1 MCELLLTNF
10 MTTTSAIAAWEAEGL
25 RLLGTT
31 ATPDERAELRA
42 AAERIAL
49 ASRAR
54 SAPGFDRCA
63 SMVCALLAPPEL
75 CVVATCS
82 RSMKR
87 VARADHVWRPLTAQR
102 FTCAGDLRRAGSS
115 SLALSGFQEYSRLAR
130 IWDHPDHAS
139 SEPPPG
145 MDAYSVVLEIKID
158 GRRIAGG
165 IYELDNIRDLGSSWA
180 GHGFGFYDLDP
191 AGLLAPTALESFD
204 GDTVSRMVA
213 SICVVRKSDKKCLHL
228 LTDVGVADIDID
240 SVIFDSYGQDGGSS
254 FNQVDAV
261 YEEFPASHDFKL
273 YGAVYDE
280 AGDVVRGFTDP
291 HGELRLWDPE
301 AREGFHSI
309 SPEIVLRR
317 WHASKNWV

>member
-1 MCELLLTNF
+1 MV
-10 MTTTSAIAAWEAEGL
+10 TSAIAEWEAEGL
-25 RLLGTT
+25 RLLGTC
-31 ATPDERAELRA
+31 AKAEDRAELRA

-63 SMVCALLAPPEL
+63 SMVCSLLAPPEL

-115 SLALSGFQEYSRLAR
+115 SLTLSGFQEYSRLAR
-130 IWDHPDHAS
+130 IWDHPDRAT
-139 SEPPPG
+139 SESPG
-145 MDAYSVVLEIKID
+145 MDAYSVVLEIKIE

-165 IYELDNIRDLGSSWA
+165 VYELEPISDGPWA
-180 GHGFGFYDLDP
+180 GGGFGFYDLDP
-191 AGLLAPTALESFD
+191 AGLLAPSALVSIAWD
-204 GDTVSRMVA
+204 PVSRLDV

-228 LTDVGVADIDID
+228 LTNVGVADIDED
-240 SVIFDSYGQDGGSS
+240 SVIFDSYGHSGASS
-254 FNQVDAV
+254 FNHVDAV
-261 YEEFPASHDFKL
+261 YEDGDSFPATHDFRI

-280 AGDVVRGFTDP
+280 AGDVIRGFADAY
-291 HGELRLWDPE
+291 GELRLWDPK
-301 AREGFHSI
+301 ADEGLHNK
-309 SPEIVLRR
+309 SPEVNLQR

>member
-1 MCELLLTNF
+1 MV
-10 MTTTSAIAAWEAEGL
+10 TSAIAEWEAEGL
-25 RLLGTT
+25 RLLGTC
-31 ATPDERAELRA
+31 AKAEDRAELRA

-63 SMVCALLAPPEL
+63 SMVCSLLAPPDL

-130 IWDHPDHAS
+130 IWHHPDRAS
-139 SEPPPG
+139 GPPG
-145 MDAYSVVLEIKID
+145 MEAYSVVLEIKID
-158 GRRIAGG
+158 GRRIVGG
-165 IYELDNIRDLGSSWA
+165 VYELEDIRTGPNR
-180 GHGFGFYDLDP
+180 GKGFGLYDLDP
-191 AGLLAPTALESFD
+191 AGLLAPSALEARPELM
-204 GDTVSRMVA
+204 TV

-228 LTDVGVADIDID
+228 ITDIGIHDTDDDYVL
-240 SVIFDSYGQDGGSS
+240 FHTYGGTSS
-254 FNQVDAV
+254 FNNVDRVSYHDAT
-261 YEEFPASHDFKL
+261 HDFRL
-273 YGAVYDE
+273 WGAVWNE
-280 AGDVVRGFTDP
+280 PGDVLRGFTSS
-291 HGELRLWDPE
+291 HGELRLWDPVE
-301 AREGFHSI
+301 PCAV
-309 SPEIVLRR
+309 PMEIILAR

>member
-1 MCELLLTNF
+1 

-63 SMVCALLAPPEL
+63 SMVCSLLAPPEL

-130 IWDHPDHAS
+130 IWHHPDSAS
-139 SEPPPG
+139 EPPG
-145 MDAYSVVLEIKID
+145 MDAYSVVLEIKIE
-158 GRRIAGG
+158 GKRVAGG
-165 IYELDNIRDLGSSWA
+165 IYELEVLGDGSPWA
-180 GHGFGFYDLDP
+180 GEGFGFDDLDP
-191 AGLLAPTALESFD
+191 AGLLEPSALASIAPGLLRRIRTQATLTIEKTTSSLDMPPSRRKLRSRSPSGPTA
-204 GDTVSRMVA
+204 GT
-213 SICVVRKSDKKCLHL
+213 
-228 LTDVGVADIDID
+228 
-240 SVIFDSYGQDGGSS
+240 
-254 FNQVDAV
+254 
-261 YEEFPASHDFKL
+261 
-273 YGAVYDE
+273 
-280 AGDVVRGFTDP
+280 
-291 HGELRLWDPE
+291 
-301 AREGFHSI
+301 
-309 SPEIVLRR
+309 
-317 WHASKNWV
+317 

>member
-1 MCELLLTNF
+1 

-31 ATPDERAELRA
+31 ATPDERAELKA

-63 SMVCALLAPPEL
+63 SMVCSLLAPPEL

-130 IWDHPDHAS
+130 IWHHPDRAS
-139 SEPPPG
+139 EPPG

-158 GRRIAGG
+158 GKRVAGG
-165 IYELDNIRDLGSSWA
+165 VYELEEIRADSAWA
-180 GHGFGFYDLDP
+180 GEGFGFYDLDP
-191 AGLLAPTALESFD
+191 HGRLTPTALQPFVEPLWLH
-204 GDTVSRMVA
+204 RMTM

-228 LTDVGVADIDID
+228 VTDIVVENAEHDYIVFDGYQHID
-240 SVIFDSYGQDGGSS
+240 SSS
-254 FNQVDAV
+254 FNNVDGNYVKGNSRAI
-261 YEEFPASHDFKL
+261 HDFRL
-273 YGAVYDE
+273 YGADVISDE
-280 AGDVVRGFTDP
+280 EDNYIMRGFTDP
-291 HGELRLWDPE
+291 YGELTLWDAE
-301 AREGFHSI
+301 ASD
-309 SPEIVLRR
+309 SLPAEIVLRR

>member
-1 MCELLLTNF
+1 
-10 MTTTSAIAAWEAEGL
+10 MTTTGAIAAWEAEGL

-31 ATPDERAELRA
+31 PTPDERAELRA

-130 IWDHPDHAS
+130 IWHHPDRAS
-139 SEPPPG
+139 QPPG
-145 MDAYSVVLEIKID
+145 IEAYSVVLEIKID
-158 GRRIAGG
+158 GRRIVGG
-165 IYELDNIRDLGSSWA
+165 IYELEEIRTGPSV
-180 GHGFGFYDLDP
+180 GEGFGFYDFDP
-191 AGLLAPTALESFD
+191 HGRLTPTALESFA
-204 GDTVSRMVA
+204 GDPVRRMTV
-213 SICVVRKSDKKCLHL
+213 SICVVRKSDQKCLHL
-228 LTDVGVADIDID
+228 ATDIGVTNADDDYVDFESLIAQG
-240 SVIFDSYGQDGGSS
+240 SCCSS
-254 FNQVDAV
+254 FNNV
-261 YEEFPASHDFKL
+261 YGNNEDNATHEFTL
-273 YGAVYDE
+273 YGAVWPSDGHGE
-280 AGDVVRGFTDP
+280 VQDGFTSP
-291 HGELRLWDPE
+291 HGALRLWDPE
-301 AREGFHSI
+301 DEENKD
-309 SPEIVLRR
+309 PEIVLRR

>member
-1 MCELLLTNF
+1 
-10 MTTTSAIAAWEAEGL
+10 MTTISAIAAWEAEGL
-25 RLLGTT
+25 RLLGTS
-31 ATPDERAELRA
+31 AKAEDRAELRA

-130 IWDHPDHAS
+130 IWDHPDRAS
-139 SEPPPG
+139 QPPG
-145 MDAYSVVLEIKID
+145 MDAYSAVLEIKID
-158 GRRIAGG
+158 GKRIAGG
-165 IYELDNIRDLGSSWA
+165 MYELDVIRDGSWA
-180 GHGFGFYDLDP
+180 EQGFGLYDLDF
-191 AGLLAPTALESFD
+191 AGLLAPSALESF
-204 GDTVSRMVA
+204 GDFLDRMTV

-228 LTDVGVADIDID
+228 ITDICVRDVDESIDETTYN
-240 SVIFDSYGQDGGSS
+240 VLFDSYRHPSSSS
-254 FNQVDAV
+254 FNHVDAD
-261 YEEFPASHDFKL
+261 YDKLFPATHDFRL
-273 YGAVYDE
+273 YGALYDE
-280 AGDVVRGFTDP
+280 ESDVFLGFTSP

-301 AREGFHSI
+301 ADAESQ
-309 SPEIVLRR
+309 PPTEIILKR

>member
-1 MCELLLTNF
+1 

-31 ATPDERAELRA
+31 ATPDECAELRA

-130 IWDHPDHAS
+130 IWDHPDRAS
-139 SEPPPG
+139 PRPPG

-158 GRRIAGG
+158 GRRITGG
-165 IYELDNIRDLGSSWA
+165 VYELEKIRTGPYA
-180 GHGFGFYDLDP
+180 GEGFGLYDFDP
-191 AGLLAPTALESFD
+191 HGRLTPTALASF
-204 GDTVSRMVA
+204 TVDDILHYYIAV

-228 LTDVGVADIDID
+228 FTDNGISDYEEE
-240 SVIFDSYGQDGGSS
+240 SLLFDRHYFGQGGSS
-254 FNQVDAV
+254 SFNNVDGDYTTDNAT
-261 YEEFPASHDFKL
+261 HDFRL
-273 YGAVYDE
+273 WGAVRNE
-280 AGDVVRGFTDP
+280 AGDVIRGFTDS
-291 HGELRLWDPE
+291 HAELRLWDP
-301 AREGFHSI
+301 REEEGVL
-309 SPEIVLRR
+309 PTEITLRR

>member
-1 MCELLLTNF
+1 

-63 SMVCALLAPPEL
+63 SMVCSLLAPPDL

-115 SLALSGFQEYSRLAR
+115 SLTLSGFQEYSRLAR
-130 IWDHPDHAS
+130 IWHHPDRAS
-139 SEPPPG
+139 GPPG
-145 MDAYSVVLEIKID
+145 MEAYSVVLEIKID
-158 GRRIAGG
+158 GRRIVGG
-165 IYELDNIRDLGSSWA
+165 LYELEGISDGPWA
-180 GHGFGFYDLDP
+180 GEGFGFYNIDRQGRLT
-191 AGLLAPTALESFD
+191 PTALESFAYD
-204 GDTVSRMVA
+204 PSDSMTV

-228 LTDVGVADIDID
+228 ITDVGVESAEDDFI
-240 SVIFDSYGQDGGSS
+240 IFDGYRHSGSSS
-254 FNQVDAV
+254 FNNGDGDYGSGTSSYSAT
-261 YEEFPASHDFKL
+261 HDFRL
-273 YGAVYDE
+273 HGLVWNEDQ
-280 AGDVVRGFTDP
+280 GIMGGFTDP
-291 HGELRLWDPE
+291 HGELILWDPE
-301 AREGFHSI
+301 SNEGTL
-309 SPEIVLRR
+309 PVEIVLRR

>member
-1 MCELLLTNF
+1 

-63 SMVCALLAPPEL
+63 SMVCSLLAPPDL

-115 SLALSGFQEYSRLAR
+115 SLALSGFQEYSRLTR
-130 IWDHPDHAS
+130 IWHHPDRAS
-139 SEPPPG
+139 SEPPG

-158 GRRIAGG
+158 GRRVTGG
-165 IYELDNIRDLGSSWA
+165 VYELEGISDDSAWA
-180 GHGFGFYDLDP
+180 GEGFGFYDFDRQGRLTP
-191 AGLLAPTALESFD
+191 AALESFAD
-204 GDTVSRMVA
+204 DLIAIMTV

-228 LTDVGVADIDID
+228 ITDVGVESAEEDFI
-240 SVIFDSYGQDGGSS
+240 IFDGYRHSGSSS
-254 FNQVDAV
+254 FNNGDGDYGSGTSSYSAT
-261 YEEFPASHDFKL
+261 HDFRL
-273 YGAVYDE
+273 YGTVWGE
-280 AGDVVRGFTDP
+280 EGDVLRGFTSP
-291 HGELRLWDPE
+291 HGELILWDPE
-301 AREGFHSI
+301 SNEGTL
-309 SPEIVLRR
+309 PAEIVLRR

>member
-1 MCELLLTNF
+1 
-10 MTTTSAIAAWEAEGL
+10 MTTISAIAAWEAEGL
-25 RLLGTT
+25 RLLGTS
-31 ATPDERAELRA
+31 AKAEDRAELRA

-63 SMVCALLAPPEL
+63 SMVCSLLAPPEL

-115 SLALSGFQEYSRLAR
+115 SLTLSGFQEYSRLAQ
-130 IWDHPDHAS
+130 IWSLDRE
-139 SEPPPG
+139 SEAPG

-158 GRRIAGG
+158 GRRIVGG
-165 IYELDNIRDLGSSWA
+165 VYELEEIRTGPNR
-180 GHGFGFYDLDP
+180 GKGFGLYDLDP
-191 AGLLAPTALESFD
+191 AGLLAPSALEA
-204 GDTVSRMVA
+204 GALVERMTV

-228 LTDVGVADIDID
+228 LTDIN
-240 SVIFDSYGQDGGSS
+240 IFGSHDDYVLFHTYGGISS
-254 FNQVDAV
+254 FNNVDRD
-261 YEEFPASHDFKL
+261 YQHDASHDFRL
-273 YGAVYDE
+273 WGAVWNE
-280 AGDVVRGFTDP
+280 PGDVLRGFTSP
-291 HGELRLWDPE
+291 HGELRLWDTMEPC
-301 AREGFHSI
+301 AV
-309 SPEIVLRR
+309 PMEIALKR

>member
-1 MCELLLTNF
+1 M
-10 MTTTSAIAAWEAEGL
+10 TSAIAEWEAEGL
-25 RLLGTT
+25 RLLGTS
-31 ATPDERAELRA
+31 AKAEDRAELRA

-63 SMVCALLAPPEL
+63 SMVCSLLAPPEL

-115 SLALSGFQEYSRLAR
+115 SLTLSGFQEYSRLAR
-130 IWDHPDHAS
+130 IWHHPDSAS
-139 SEPPPG
+139 EPPG

-158 GRRIAGG
+158 GRRITGG
-165 IYELDNIRDLGSSWA
+165 VYELEGISDDSAWA
-180 GHGFGFYDLDP
+180 GEGFGFYDFDRQGRLTP
-191 AGLLAPTALESFD
+191 AALESFAD
-204 GDTVSRMVA
+204 DLIAIMTV

-228 LTDVGVADIDID
+228 VTDIGVDDATERYIL
-240 SVIFDSYGQDGGSS
+240 FDSETSCSS
-254 FNQVDAV
+254 FNNVDRD
-261 YEEFPASHDFKL
+261 YQEDYPATHDFRL
-273 YGAVYDE
+273 WGAVWTE
-280 AGDVVRGFTDP
+280 PGNVLRGFTSP
-291 HGELRLWDPE
+291 HGELRLWDPVE
-301 AREGFHSI
+301 PCAV
-309 SPEIVLRR
+309 PMEIILAR

>member
-1 MCELLLTNF
+1 

-25 RLLGTT
+25 RLLSTS
-31 ATPDERAELRA
+31 AKAEVLAELRA

-63 SMVCALLAPPEL
+63 ALVCAFLGAPEL

-87 VARADHVWRPLTAQR
+87 VARADHVWRPLTARR

-130 IWDHPDHAS
+130 IWHHPDSAP
-139 SEPPPG
+139 EPPG
-145 MDAYSVVLEIKID
+145 MDAYSVVLEINI
-158 GRRIAGG
+158 GGQRIAGG
-165 IYELDNIRDLGSSWA
+165 LYELEEIRADSAWA
-180 GHGFGFYDLDP
+180 GEGFGFYDFDRQGRLTPD
-191 AGLLAPTALESFD
+191 ALESFAD
-204 GDTVSRMVA
+204 DLIAIMTL

-228 LTDVGVADIDID
+228 VTDIGVDDATERYIL
-240 SVIFDSYGQDGGSS
+240 FDSETSCSS
-254 FNQVDAV
+254 FNNVDRD
-261 YEEFPASHDFKL
+261 YQDDYPATHDFRL
-273 YGAVYDE
+273 WGAVWNE
-280 AGDVVRGFTDP
+280 PGDVLRGFTDP

-301 AREGFHSI
+301 ADHAAL
-309 SPEIVLRR
+309 PAEIILKR

>member
-1 MCELLLTNF
+1 M
-10 MTTTSAIAAWEAEGL
+10 TSAIAEWEAEGL
-25 RLLGTT
+25 RLLGTS
-31 ATPDERAELRA
+31 AKAEDRAELRA

-63 SMVCALLAPPEL
+63 SMVCSLLAPPHL

-102 FTCAGDLRRAGSS
+102 FTCAGDLRRAGTS
-115 SLALSGFQEYSRLAR
+115 SLTPSGFQEYSRLAR
-130 IWDHPDHAS
+130 IWHHPDRAS
-139 SEPPPG
+139 EPPG

-158 GRRIAGG
+158 GKRVAGG
-165 IYELDNIRDLGSSWA
+165 VYELEEIRADSAWA
-180 GHGFGFYDLDP
+180 GEGFGFYDFDRQGRLTPD
-191 AGLLAPTALESFD
+191 ALESFAD
-204 GDTVSRMVA
+204 DLIAIMTL

-228 LTDVGVADIDID
+228 VTDIGVDDATERYIL
-240 SVIFDSYGQDGGSS
+240 FDSETSCSS
-254 FNQVDAV
+254 FNNVDRD
-261 YEEFPASHDFKL
+261 YQDDYPATHDFRL
-273 YGAVYDE
+273 WGAVWTE
-280 AGDVVRGFTDP
+280 PGNVLRGFTSP

-301 AREGFHSI
+301 ADHAAL
-309 SPEIVLRR
+309 PAEIILKR

>member
-1 MCELLLTNF
+1 
-10 MTTTSAIAAWEAEGL
+10 MTTTGAIAAWEAEGL

-31 ATPDERAELRA
+31 PTPDERAELRA
-42 AAERIAL
+42 AAERLAL

-102 FTCAGDLRRAGSS
+102 FTCTGDLRRAGSS

-130 IWDHPDHAS
+130 IWHHPDRAS
-139 SEPPPG
+139 QPPG
-145 MDAYSVVLEIKID
+145 MDAYSVVLEIKIG

-165 IYELDNIRDLGSSWA
+165 IYELDVIRDGPWA
-180 GHGFGFYDLDP
+180 GEGFGFYDLDP
-191 AGLLAPTALESFD
+191 HGRLTPTALESFTD
-204 GDTVSRMVA
+204 DLITL

-228 LTDVGVADIDID
+228 LTDVAVEITEDDY
-240 SVIFDSYGQDGGSS
+240 VVFDGYHHISSSS
-254 FNQVDAV
+254 FNNVDGNYKGHHKHAT
-261 YEEFPASHDFKL
+261 HDFRL
-273 YGAVYDE
+273 HGADAMWDE
-280 AGDVVRGFTDP
+280 EESIVRGFTDP
-291 HGELRLWDPE
+291 YGELTLWDPE
-301 AREGFHSI
+301 ASDSLPTET
-309 SPEIVLRR
+309 VLKR

>member
-1 MCELLLTNF
+1 

-42 AAERIAL
+42 AAERLAL

-63 SMVCALLAPPEL
+63 SMVCSLLAPPDL

-115 SLALSGFQEYSRLAR
+115 SLALTGFEEYSRMTR
-130 IWDHPDHAS
+130 IWDRPDNAS
-139 SEPPPG
+139 PRPAPG
-145 MDAYSVVLEIKID
+145 MDAYSVVLEIKI
-158 GRRIAGG
+158 GGQRIAGG
-165 IYELDNIRDLGSSWA
+165 VYELDVISDSPWA
-180 GHGFGFYDLDP
+180 GEGFGFYDFDRQGRLTP
-191 AGLLAPTALESFD
+191 AALENPAYHLMPLM
-204 GDTVSRMVA
+204 TL

-228 LTDVGVADIDID
+228 VTDVGVDTAEEDYI
-240 SVIFDSYGQDGGSS
+240 IFDGYRYSGSSS
-254 FNQVDAV
+254 FNDSDGDYQDNAT
-261 YEEFPASHDFKL
+261 HDFRL
-273 YGAVYDE
+273 YGAVWDE
-280 AGDVVRGFTDP
+280 DEELYGFLDP
-291 HGELRLWDPE
+291 HAELILWDPE
-301 AREGFHSI
+301 SNQGALPTETI
-309 SPEIVLRR
+309 LKR